1 MNFLPYDR
9 VTYKT
14 YLRPE
19 EVQQRLENSIEP
31 TKIRW
36 FSFRKEA
43 HKPYQGTLTWPTFN
57 IHRVIFYR
65 NSFLP
70 MIRGEVQEEMGQT
83 VVTVTMHPHVLVLG
97 FMVIW
102 LFLPLNFCAAGL
114 LAMASNP
121 AEGGG
126 ELFAMAIPFM
136 LFGLALLLLPYKWEA
151 RQSKKFFQELLE
163 AASAHEKSLFG

>member
-19 EVQQRLENSIEP
+19 VIQQRLEESIEP

-36 FSFRKEA
+36 FSFGKEP
-43 HKPYQGTLTWPTFN
+43 HKPYQGTITWPTFA

-83 VVTVTMHPHVLVLG
+83 VVTVTMHPHVLVFA
-97 FMVIW
+97 FMAVW
-102 LFLPLNFCAAGL
+102 FLIPLNFCFLGF
-114 LAMASNP
+114 LAMLTS
-121 AEGGG
+121 EGGVSWEAG
-126 ELFAMAIPFM
+126 IGIPFI
-136 LFGLALLLLPYKWEA
+136 LFGCLLLLLPYKWEA
-151 RQSKKFFQELLE
+151 NKSKKFFQELFE
-163 AASAHEKSLFG
+163 AAEAQEKSLFG